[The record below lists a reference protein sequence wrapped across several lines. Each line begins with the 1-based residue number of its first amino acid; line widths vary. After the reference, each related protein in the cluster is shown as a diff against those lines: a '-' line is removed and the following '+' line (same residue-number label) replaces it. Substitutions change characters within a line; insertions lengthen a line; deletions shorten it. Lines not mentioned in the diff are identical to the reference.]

1 MEPSIRSSNPLSNVA
16 GLATCHWPICA
27 LFSHVI
33 WIGATLCVAIL
44 SIVLMRG
51 KWVPRLLDFASVVA
65 PAHGS
70 CSSLVTVWIFVGL
83 AFDSAGEGTAK
94 C

>member
-16 GLATCHWPICA
+16 GLATCQWPQICA
-27 LFSHVI
+27 LLSHVI
-33 WIGATLCVAIL
+33 WIGFSALCVAIL
-44 SIVLMRG
+44 PVVLMRW
-51 KWVPRLLDFASVVA
+51 KVVPRLLDFASVVA

-83 AFDSAGEGTAK
+83 GL
-94 C
+94 